1 LREKETKKASMTTI
15 SDAFG
20 VSNVFSLPIDHSSKD
35 STSDSSKRSRR
46 VSLDVFDEVGAQAY
60 EIYDE
65 AINGDEGVLETYT
78 KIWESFNVKDFNTS
92 KMSKS
97 PNLSHSSPFYP
108 SRVPVFLASA
118 VDCQ

>member
-1 LREKETKKASMTTI
+1 
-15 SDAFG
+15 
-20 VSNVFSLPIDHSSKD
+20 
-35 STSDSSKRSRR
+35 
-46 VSLDVFDEVGAQAY
+46 LDVFDEVGAQAY

-97 PNLSHSSPFYP
+97 PNLSHSSPFCNISPVLSLLPRPLARACLP
-108 SRVPVFLASA
+108 SLRGRLPITVAEIETPN
-118 VDCQ
+118 